1 MQTYLDADELYHH
14 GIKGMKWGVRR
25 FQRKDG
31 SLTSAGKKRYLD
43 DPSVKSSKAKME
55 SDRAKQRLANAE
67 YNKASNKAS
76 YIPTKSN
83 RQALNKAYADKI
95 KADSEYRRSKFDY
108 STNKEAARLRESGKE
123 IKNKSK
129 HRLKLEEQYKKM
141 GLTDEQA
148 QAAANKRIRTEKILA
163 ASAALTVTACA
174 AYVANKKLKDRIDG
188 VIKAGDQMQ
197 RISMTDNGGKV
208 HDVFYA
214 AKGQHDI
221 KRYEGMLG
229 AVRSKQVGSAYKL
242 KLEATRDIK
251 VASKDNAAKIFEDL
265 YKNDEQFR
273 DNVFQYARRNVQN
286 GQVLDAPLKNP
297 SSITKR
303 EMKKMYENFNSHLVN
318 MRHDPSKVDQAFYDK
333 LKKAGYGAIQD
344 VNDMKFSGYNAKNPL
359 IVFDHSN
366 GGINVKSFEKMAGD
380 LNKAGNKELL
390 KSMGEQASKEFMDKY
405 GAVSASA
412 LTVSAAAYYKS
423 DPTKQYKKPI
433 R

>member
-31 SLTSAGKKRYLD
+31 SLTSTGKKRYLD
-43 DPSVKSSKAKME
+43 DTSVKSSKAKM
-55 SDRAKQRLANAE
+55 DAARKKQRAANAD
-67 YNKASNKAS
+67 YTNASNKAS
-76 YIPTKSN
+76 FVPTKSN
-83 RQALNKAYADKI
+83 MQEANKAYARKI

-108 STNKEAARLRESGKE
+108 GTNKEAARLRESGKE

-197 RISMTDNGGKV
+197 RISMTDNGGKL

-214 AKGQHDI
+214 AKGDHDI

-229 AVRSKQVGSAYKL
+229 AARSKQVGSAYKL

-251 VASKDNAAKIFEDL
+251 VASKDHAAKIFEDL
-265 YKNDEQFR
+265 YKNDKEFR
-273 DNVFQYARRNVQN
+273 DSAIRYARINVQGKN
-286 GQVLDAPLKNP
+286 AVLDLSKSDAR
-297 SSITKR
+297 T
-303 EMKKMYENFNSHLVN
+303 MKKMYENFNSHLVN
-318 MRHDPSKVDQAFYDK
+318 MRNDPSKVDQAFYDK

-344 VNDMKFSGYNAKNPL
+344 INDMKFSGYNAKNPL

-380 LNKAGNKELL
+380 LNKAANKEAL
-390 KSMGEQASKEFMDKY
+390 KAVGEQASKDLIEKY
-405 GAVSASA
+405 GALTTAG
-412 LTVSAAAYYKS
+412 LTVSAFGYYNA
-423 DPTKQYKKPI
+423 DPTKQYKKV

>member
-197 RISMTDNGGKV
+197 RISMTDNGGKL

-229 AVRSKQVGSAYKL
+229 AARSKQAGSAYKL

-251 VASKDNAAKIFEDL
+251 VASKDHAAKIFEDL
-265 YKNDEQFR
+265 YKNDKEFR
-273 DNVFQYARRNVQN
+273 DSAIRYARINVQGKN
-286 GQVLDAPLKNP
+286 AVLDLSKSDAR
-297 SSITKR
+297 T
-303 EMKKMYENFNSHLVN
+303 MKKMYENFNSHLVN

-344 VNDMKFSGYNAKNPL
+344 INDMKFSGYNAKNPL

-380 LNKAGNKELL
+380 LNKAANKEAL
-390 KSMGEQASKEFMDKY
+390 KAVGEQASKDLIEKY
-405 GAVSASA
+405 GALTTAG
-412 LTVSAAAYYKS
+412 LTVSAFGYYNA
-423 DPTKQYKKPI
+423 DPTKQYKKV

>member
-31 SLTSAGKKRYLD
+31 SLTFAGKKRYLD
-43 DPSVKSSKAKME
+43 DPSVTSSKAKME

-67 YNKASNKAS
+67 YNKAYNKAS

-108 STNKEAARLRESGKE
+108 GTNKEAARLRESGKE

-197 RISMTDNGGKV
+197 RISMTDNGGKL

-214 AKGQHDI
+214 AKGDHDI

-229 AVRSKQVGSAYKL
+229 MTRSKQVGSAYKL

-251 VASKDNAAKIFEDL
+251 VASKDHAAKIFEDL
-265 YKNDEQFR
+265 YKSDDNFR
-273 DNVFQYARRNVQN
+273 KSVANYVRKNVHGGNSVNLSKTGGRN
-286 GQVLDAPLKNP
+286 
-297 SSITKR
+297 
-303 EMKKMYENFNSHLVN
+303 MKKMYENFNSHLVN
-318 MRHDPSKVDQAFYDK
+318 MRTDPRGVDQAFYKK
-333 LKKAGYGAIQD
+333 LKEAGYGAIQD
-344 VNDMKFSGYNAKNPL
+344 INDMKFSGYNAKNPL

-380 LNKAGNKELL
+380 LNKAGNKELR
-390 KSMGEQASKEFMDKY
+390 KAIGEQASKDLIEKY
-405 GAVSASA
+405 GALTTAGLTASA
-412 LTVSAAAYYKS
+412 FGYYNA

>member
-1 MQTYLDADELYHH
+1 MQTYMDADELYHH

-197 RISMTDNGGKV
+197 RISMTDNGGKL

-229 AVRSKQVGSAYKL
+229 ATRSKQVGSAYKL

-251 VASKDNAAKIFEDL
+251 VASKDHAAKIFEDL
-265 YKNDEQFR
+265 YKNDDNFR
-273 DNVFQYARRNVQN
+273 KSVANYVGNNVHGGNSVDLSKASGRN
-286 GQVLDAPLKNP
+286 
-297 SSITKR
+297 
-303 EMKKMYENFNSHLVN
+303 MKKMYENFNSHLVN

-380 LNKAGNKELL
+380 LNKAANKEAL
-390 KSMGEQASKEFMDKY
+390 KAVGEQASKDLIEKY
-405 GAVSASA
+405 GALTTVGLTASA
-412 LTVSAAAYYKS
+412 FGYYNA
-423 DPTKQYKKPI
+423 DPTKQYKKV

>member
-1 MQTYLDADELYHH
+1 MQTYMDADELYHH

-43 DPSVKSSKAKME
+43 DPSVTSSKAKME

-67 YNKASNKAS
+67 YNKAYNKAS

-108 STNKEAARLRESGKE
+108 STNKEAARLRENGKE

-174 AYVANKKLKDRIDG
+174 AYIANKKLKDRIDG

-197 RISMTDNGGKV
+197 RISMTDNGGKL

-214 AKGQHDI
+214 AKGDHDI

-229 AVRSKQVGSAYKL
+229 MTRSKHVGSAYKL

-251 VASKDNAAKIFEDL
+251 VASKDHAAKIFEDL
-265 YKNDEQFR
+265 YKNDDNFR
-273 DNVFQYARRNVQN
+273 KSVTNYVRKNVHGGNSVDLSKASGRN
-286 GQVLDAPLKNP
+286 
-297 SSITKR
+297 
-303 EMKKMYENFNSHLVN
+303 MKKMYENFNSHLVN
-318 MRHDPSKVDQAFYDK
+318 MRTDPRGVDQAFYKK
-333 LKKAGYGAIQD
+333 LKEAGYGAIQD
-344 VNDMKFSGYNAKNPL
+344 INDMKFSGYNAKNPL

-380 LNKAGNKELL
+380 LNKAGNKELR
-390 KSMGEQASKEFMDKY
+390 KAIGEQASKDLIEKY
-405 GAVSASA
+405 GALTTAGLTASA
-412 LTVSAAAYYKS
+412 FGYYNA
-423 DPTKQYKKPI
+423 DPTKQYKKV

>member
-43 DPSVKSSKAKME
+43 DPSVTSSKAKME
-55 SDRAKQRLANAE
+55 SDRVKQRLANAE
-67 YNKASNKAS
+67 YNKAYNKAS

-108 STNKEAARLRESGKE
+108 GTNKEAARLRESGKE

-141 GLTDEQA
+141 GMTDEQA

-197 RISMTDNGGKV
+197 RISMTDNGGKL

-214 AKGQHDI
+214 AKGDHDI

-229 AVRSKQVGSAYKL
+229 MTRSKQVGSAYKL

-251 VASKDNAAKIFEDL
+251 VASKDHAAKIFEDL
-265 YKNDEQFR
+265 YKSDDNFR
-273 DNVFQYARRNVQN
+273 KSVANYVRKNVHGGNSVNLSKTGGRN
-286 GQVLDAPLKNP
+286 
-297 SSITKR
+297 
-303 EMKKMYENFNSHLVN
+303 MKKMYENFNSHLVN
-318 MRHDPSKVDQAFYDK
+318 MRTDPRGVDQAFYKK
-333 LKKAGYGAIQD
+333 LKEAGYGAIQD
-344 VNDMKFSGYNAKNPL
+344 INDMKFSGYNAKNPL

-380 LNKAGNKELL
+380 LNKAGNKELR
-390 KSMGEQASKEFMDKY
+390 KAIGEQASKDLIEKY
-405 GAVSASA
+405 GALTTAGLTASA
-412 LTVSAAAYYKS
+412 FGYYNT
-423 DPTKQYKKPI
+423 DPTKQYKKV

>member
-43 DPSVKSSKAKME
+43 DPSVTSSKAKME
-55 SDRAKQRLANAE
+55 SDRVKQRLANAE
-67 YNKASNKAS
+67 YNKAYNKAS

-108 STNKEAARLRESGKE
+108 GTNKEAARLRESGKE

-197 RISMTDNGGKV
+197 RISMTDNGGKL

-214 AKGQHDI
+214 AKGDHDI

-229 AVRSKQVGSAYKL
+229 MTRSKQVGSAYKL

-251 VASKDNAAKIFEDL
+251 VASKDHAAKIFEDL
-265 YKNDEQFR
+265 YKNDDNFR
-273 DNVFQYARRNVQN
+273 KSVANYVGNNVHGGNSVNLSKTSGRN
-286 GQVLDAPLKNP
+286 
-297 SSITKR
+297 
-303 EMKKMYENFNSHLVN
+303 MKKMYENFNSHLVN
-318 MRHDPSKVDQAFYDK
+318 MRNDPNKVDQAFYDK

-344 VNDMKFSGYNAKNPL
+344 INDMKFSGYNAKNPL

-380 LNKAGNKELL
+380 LNKAANKEAL
-390 KSMGEQASKEFMDKY
+390 KAVGEQASKDLIEKY
-405 GAVSASA
+405 GALTTAG
-412 LTVSAAAYYKS
+412 LTVSAFGYYNA
-423 DPTKQYKKPI
+423 DPTKQYKKV

>member
-1 MQTYLDADELYHH
+1 MQTYLDADDLYHH

-43 DPSVKSSKAKME
+43 DPSVTSSKAKME
-55 SDRAKQRLANAE
+55 SDRVKQRLANAE
-67 YNKASNKAS
+67 YNKAYNKAA

-83 RQALNKAYADKI
+83 RQALSKAYADKI

-108 STNKEAARLRESGKE
+108 GTNKEAARLRESGKE

-197 RISMTDNGGKV
+197 RISMTDTGGKL
-208 HDVFYA
+208 HDVVYA
-214 AKGQHDI
+214 AKGDHDI

-229 AVRSKQVGSAYKL
+229 ATRSKQVGSAYKL

-251 VASKDNAAKIFEDL
+251 VASKDHAAKIFEDL
-265 YKNDEQFR
+265 YKNDDNFR
-273 DNVFQYARRNVQN
+273 KSVTNYARHNVHGGNSVDLSKASGRN
-286 GQVLDAPLKNP
+286 
-297 SSITKR
+297 
-303 EMKKMYENFNSHLVN
+303 MKKMYENFNSHLVN
-318 MRHDPSKVDQAFYDK
+318 MRTDPRGVDQAFYKK
-333 LKKAGYGAIQD
+333 LKEAGYGAIQD
-344 VNDMKFSGYNAKNPL
+344 INDMKFSGYNAKNPL

-380 LNKAGNKELL
+380 LNKAANKEAL
-390 KSMGEQASKEFMDKY
+390 KAAGEQASKDLIEKY
-405 GAVSASA
+405 GALTTAGLTASA
-412 LTVSAAAYYKS
+412 FGYYNA
-423 DPTKQYKKPI
+423 DPTKQYKKV

>member
-1 MQTYLDADELYHH
+1 MQTYLDEDELYHH

-43 DPSVKSSKAKME
+43 DPSVKSAKAKM
-55 SDRAKQRLANAE
+55 DAARKKQRAANAD
-67 YNKASNKAS
+67 YTNASNKAS
-76 YIPTKSN
+76 FVPTKSN
-83 RQALNKAYADKI
+83 MQEANKAYARKI

-108 STNKEAARLRESGKE
+108 STDKEAARLRESGKE

-197 RISMTDNGGKV
+197 RISMTDNGGKL

-214 AKGQHDI
+214 AKGDHDI

-229 AVRSKQVGSAYKL
+229 AARSKQVGSAYKL

-251 VASKDNAAKIFEDL
+251 VASKDHAAKIFEDL
-265 YKNDEQFR
+265 YKNDKEFR
-273 DNVFQYARRNVQN
+273 DSAIRYARINVQGKN
-286 GQVLDAPLKNP
+286 AVLDLSKSDAR
-297 SSITKR
+297 T
-303 EMKKMYENFNSHLVN
+303 MKKMYENFNSHLVN
-318 MRHDPSKVDQAFYDK
+318 MRHDPNKVDQIFYDK

-344 VNDMKFSGYNAKNPL
+344 INDMKFSGYNAKNPL

-380 LNKAGNKELL
+380 LNKAGNKELR
-390 KSMGEQASKEFMDKY
+390 KAIGEQASKDLIEKY
-405 GAVSASA
+405 GALTTAGLTASA
-412 LTVSAAAYYKS
+412 FGYYNA
-423 DPTKQYKKPI
+423 DPTKQYKKV

>member
-67 YNKASNKAS
+67 YNKAYNKAS

-163 ASAALTVTACA
+163 ASAAITVTACA

-197 RISMTDNGGKV
+197 RISMTDNGGKL

-214 AKGQHDI
+214 AKGDHDI

-229 AVRSKQVGSAYKL
+229 ATRSKQVGSAYKL

-251 VASKDNAAKIFEDL
+251 VASKDHAAKIFEDL
-265 YKNDEQFR
+265 YKNDDNFR
-273 DNVFQYARRNVQN
+273 KSVANYVGNNVHGGNSVNLSKTSGRN
-286 GQVLDAPLKNP
+286 
-297 SSITKR
+297 
-303 EMKKMYENFNSHLVN
+303 MKKMYENFNSHLVN
-318 MRHDPSKVDQAFYDK
+318 MRNDPNKVDQAFYDK

-344 VNDMKFSGYNAKNPL
+344 INDMKFSGYNAKNPL

-366 GGINVKSFEKMAGD
+366 GGINVKTFEKMAGD
-380 LNKAGNKELL
+380 LNKAANKEAL
-390 KSMGEQASKEFMDKY
+390 KAVGEQASKDLIEKY
-405 GAVSASA
+405 GALTTAGLTASA
-412 LTVSAAAYYKS
+412 FGYYNA
-423 DPTKQYKKPI
+423 DPTKQYKKV

>member
-1 MQTYLDADELYHH
+1 MDAA
-14 GIKGMKWGVRR
+14 
-25 FQRKDG
+25 RK
-31 SLTSAGKKRYLD
+31 
-43 DPSVKSSKAKME
+43 
-55 SDRAKQRLANAE
+55 KQRAANAD
-67 YNKASNKAS
+67 YTNASNKAS
-76 YIPTKSN
+76 FVPTKSN
-83 RQALNKAYADKI
+83 MQEANKAYARKI

-108 STNKEAARLRESGKE
+108 GTNKEAARLRESGKE

-197 RISMTDNGGKV
+197 RISMTDNGGKL

-214 AKGQHDI
+214 AKGDHDI

-229 AVRSKQVGSAYKL
+229 AARSKQAGSAYKL

-251 VASKDNAAKIFEDL
+251 VASKDHAAKIFEDL
-265 YKNDEQFR
+265 YKNDKEFR
-273 DNVFQYARRNVQN
+273 DSAIRYARINVQGKN
-286 GQVLDAPLKNP
+286 AVLDLSKSDAR
-297 SSITKR
+297 T
-303 EMKKMYENFNSHLVN
+303 MKKMYENFNSHLVN
-318 MRHDPSKVDQAFYDK
+318 MRNDPNKVDQAFYDK

-344 VNDMKFSGYNAKNPL
+344 INDMKFSGYNAKNPL

-380 LNKAGNKELL
+380 LNKAANKEAL
-390 KSMGEQASKEFMDKY
+390 KAVGEQASKDLIEKY
-405 GAVSASA
+405 GALTTAG
-412 LTVSAAAYYKS
+412 LTVSAFGYYNA
-423 DPTKQYKKPI
+423 DPTKQYKKV

>member
-55 SDRAKQRLANAE
+55 SDLVKQRLANAE
-67 YNKASNKAS
+67 YNKAYNKAL

-95 KADSEYRRSKFDY
+95 KADSEYRRSKLDY
-108 STNKEAARLRESGKE
+108 GTNKEAARLRESGKE

-148 QAAANKRIRTEKILA
+148 QAAANKRIRTEKILE

-197 RISMTDNGGKV
+197 RISMTDNGGKL

-214 AKGQHDI
+214 AKGGHDI

-229 AVRSKQVGSAYKL
+229 ATRSEQVGSAYKL

-251 VASKDNAAKIFEDL
+251 VASKDHAAKIFEDL
-265 YKNDEQFR
+265 YKNDDNFR
-273 DNVFQYARRNVQN
+273 KSVANYVGNNVHGGNSVDLSKASGRN
-286 GQVLDAPLKNP
+286 
-297 SSITKR
+297 
-303 EMKKMYENFNSHLVN
+303 MKKMYENFNSHLVN
-318 MRHDPSKVDQAFYDK
+318 MRHDPNKVDQAFYDK

-344 VNDMKFSGYNAKNPL
+344 INDMKFSGYNAKNPL

-380 LNKAGNKELL
+380 LNKAANKEAL
-390 KSMGEQASKEFMDKY
+390 KAAREQASKDLIEKYGKY
-405 GAVSASA
+405 GALTTAGLTASA
-412 LTVSAAAYYKS
+412 FGYYNA
-423 DPTKQYKKPI
+423 DPTKQYKKV

>member
-1 MQTYLDADELYHH
+1 MQTYTDADELYHH

-43 DPSVKSSKAKME
+43 DPSVKSSKAKM
-55 SDRAKQRLANAE
+55 DAARKKQRAANAD
-67 YNKASNKAS
+67 YTNASNKAS
-76 YIPTKSN
+76 FVPTKSN
-83 RQALNKAYADKI
+83 MQEANKAYARKI
-95 KADSEYRRSKFDY
+95 KADGEYRRSKFDY
-108 STNKEAARLRESGKE
+108 STDKEAARLRESGKE

-197 RISMTDNGGKV
+197 RISMTDNGGKL

-214 AKGQHDI
+214 AKGNHDI

-229 AVRSKQVGSAYKL
+229 AARSKQVGSAYKL

-251 VASKDNAAKIFEDL
+251 VASKDHAAKIFEDL
-265 YKNDEQFR
+265 YKSDDNFR
-273 DNVFQYARRNVQN
+273 KSVANYVGNNVHGGNSVNLSKTSGRN
-286 GQVLDAPLKNP
+286 
-297 SSITKR
+297 
-303 EMKKMYENFNSHLVN
+303 MKKMYENFNSHLVN
-318 MRHDPSKVDQAFYDK
+318 MRNDPNKVDQAFYDK

-344 VNDMKFSGYNAKNPL
+344 INDMKFSGYNAKNPL
-359 IVFDHSN
+359 IIFDHSN

-380 LNKAGNKELL
+380 LNKAANKEAL
-390 KSMGEQASKEFMDKY
+390 KAVGEQASKDLIEKY
-405 GAVSASA
+405 GALTTAGLTASA
-412 LTVSAAAYYKS
+412 FGYYNA
-423 DPTKQYKKPI
+423 DPTKRYKKV

>member
-1 MQTYLDADELYHH
+1 MQTYMDADELYHH

-43 DPSVKSSKAKME
+43 DPSVTSSKAKME

-67 YNKASNKAS
+67 YNKAYNKAS

-83 RQALNKAYADKI
+83 RQALNKAYARKI

-197 RISMTDNGGKV
+197 RISMTDNGGKL

-214 AKGQHDI
+214 AKGDHDI

-229 AVRSKQVGSAYKL
+229 ATRSKQVGSAYKL

-251 VASKDNAAKIFEDL
+251 VASKDHAAKIFEDL
-265 YKNDEQFR
+265 YKNDDNFR
-273 DNVFQYARRNVQN
+273 KSVANYVGNNVHGGNSVDLSKASGRN
-286 GQVLDAPLKNP
+286 
-297 SSITKR
+297 
-303 EMKKMYENFNSHLVN
+303 MKKMYENFNSHLVN

-380 LNKAGNKELL
+380 LNKAANKEAL
-390 KSMGEQASKEFMDKY
+390 KAVGEQASKDLIEKY
-405 GAVSASA
+405 GALTTAGLTASA
-412 LTVSAAAYYKS
+412 FGYYNA

>member
-43 DPSVKSSKAKME
+43 DPSVKSSKAKM
-55 SDRAKQRLANAE
+55 DAARKKQRAANAD
-67 YNKASNKAS
+67 YTNASNKAS
-76 YIPTKSN
+76 FVPTKSN
-83 RQALNKAYADKI
+83 MQEANKAYARKI

-108 STNKEAARLRESGKE
+108 STDKEAARLRESGKE

-197 RISMTDNGGKV
+197 RISMTDNGGKL

-214 AKGQHDI
+214 AKGDHDI

-229 AVRSKQVGSAYKL
+229 AARSKQVGSAYKL

-251 VASKDNAAKIFEDL
+251 VASKDHAAKIFEDL
-265 YKNDEQFR
+265 YKNDKEFR
-273 DNVFQYARRNVQN
+273 DSAIRYARINVQGKN
-286 GQVLDAPLKNP
+286 AVLDLSKSDAR
-297 SSITKR
+297 T
-303 EMKKMYENFNSHLVN
+303 MKKMYENFNSHLVN
-318 MRHDPSKVDQAFYDK
+318 MRNDPNKVDQAFYDK

-344 VNDMKFSGYNAKNPL
+344 INDMKFSGYNAKNPL

-380 LNKAGNKELL
+380 LNKAANKEAL
-390 KSMGEQASKEFMDKY
+390 KAVGEQASKDLIEKY
-405 GAVSASA
+405 GALTTAGLTASA
-412 LTVSAAAYYKS
+412 FGYYNT
-423 DPTKQYKKPI
+423 DPTKQYKKV

>member
-43 DPSVKSSKAKME
+43 DPSVKSSKAKM
-55 SDRAKQRLANAE
+55 DAARKKQRAANAD
-67 YNKASNKAS
+67 YTNASNKAS
-76 YIPTKSN
+76 FIPTKSN
-83 RQALNKAYADKI
+83 MQEANKAYARKI

-108 STNKEAARLRESGKE
+108 STDKEAARLRESGKE

-197 RISMTDNGGKV
+197 RISMTDNGGKL

-214 AKGQHDI
+214 AKGDHDI

-229 AVRSKQVGSAYKL
+229 AARSKQVGSAYKL

-251 VASKDNAAKIFEDL
+251 VASKDHAAKIFEDL
-265 YKNDEQFR
+265 YKNDKEFR
-273 DNVFQYARRNVQN
+273 DSAIRYARINVQGKN
-286 GQVLDAPLKNP
+286 AVLDLSKSDAR
-297 SSITKR
+297 T
-303 EMKKMYENFNSHLVN
+303 MKKMYENFNSHLVN
-318 MRHDPSKVDQAFYDK
+318 MRNDPNKVDQAFYDK

-344 VNDMKFSGYNAKNPL
+344 INDMKFSGYNAKNPL

-380 LNKAGNKELL
+380 LNKAANKEAL
-390 KSMGEQASKEFMDKY
+390 KAVGEQASKDLIEKY
-405 GAVSASA
+405 GALTTAGLTASA
-412 LTVSAAAYYKS
+412 FGYYNA
-423 DPTKQYKKPI
+423 DPTKQYKKV

>member
-67 YNKASNKAS
+67 YNKAYNKAS

-83 RQALNKAYADKI
+83 RQALSKAYADKI

-108 STNKEAARLRESGKE
+108 GTNKEAARLRESGKE

-197 RISMTDNGGKV
+197 RISMTDNGGKL

-214 AKGQHDI
+214 AKGGHDI

-229 AVRSKQVGSAYKL
+229 ATRSKQVGSAYKL

-251 VASKDNAAKIFEDL
+251 VASKDHAAKIFEDL
-265 YKNDEQFR
+265 YKNDDNFR
-273 DNVFQYARRNVQN
+273 KSVANYVGNNVHGGNSVDLSKASGRN
-286 GQVLDAPLKNP
+286 
-297 SSITKR
+297 
-303 EMKKMYENFNSHLVN
+303 MKKMYENFNSHLVN
-318 MRHDPSKVDQAFYDK
+318 MRHDPNKVDQAFYDK

-380 LNKAGNKELL
+380 LNKAANKEAL
-390 KSMGEQASKEFMDKY
+390 KAVGEQASKDLIEKY
-405 GAVSASA
+405 GALTTAGLTASA
-412 LTVSAAAYYKS
+412 FGYYNA
-423 DPTKQYKKPI
+423 DPTKQYKKV

>member
-1 MQTYLDADELYHH
+1 MQTYLDTDELYHH

-43 DPSVKSSKAKME
+43 DPSVKSSKAKM
-55 SDRAKQRLANAE
+55 DAARKKQRAANAD
-67 YNKASNKAS
+67 YTNASNKAS
-76 YIPTKSN
+76 FVPTKSN
-83 RQALNKAYADKI
+83 MQEANKAYARKI

-108 STNKEAARLRESGKE
+108 GTNKEAARLRESGKE

-197 RISMTDNGGKV
+197 RISMTDNGGKL

-214 AKGQHDI
+214 AKGDHDI

-229 AVRSKQVGSAYKL
+229 AARSKQVGSAYKL

-251 VASKDNAAKIFEDL
+251 VASKDHAAKIFEDL
-265 YKNDEQFR
+265 YKNDKEFR
-273 DNVFQYARRNVQN
+273 DSAIRYARINVQGKN
-286 GQVLDAPLKNP
+286 AVLDLSKSDAR
-297 SSITKR
+297 T
-303 EMKKMYENFNSHLVN
+303 MKKMYENFNSHLVN
-318 MRHDPSKVDQAFYDK
+318 MRNDPSKVDQAFYDK

-344 VNDMKFSGYNAKNPL
+344 INDMKFSGYNAKNPL
-359 IVFDHSN
+359 IIFDHSN

-380 LNKAGNKELL
+380 LNKAANKEAL
-390 KSMGEQASKEFMDKY
+390 KAVGEQASKDLIEKY
-405 GAVSASA
+405 GALTTAGLTASA
-412 LTVSAAAYYKS
+412 FGYYNA
-423 DPTKQYKKPI
+423 DPTKQYKKV

>member
-43 DPSVKSSKAKME
+43 DPSVTSSKAKME

-67 YNKASNKAS
+67 YNKAYNKAS

-108 STNKEAARLRESGKE
+108 GTNKEAARLRESGKE

-197 RISMTDNGGKV
+197 RISMTDNGGKL

-214 AKGQHDI
+214 AKGDHDI

-229 AVRSKQVGSAYKL
+229 ATRSKQVGSAYKL

-251 VASKDNAAKIFEDL
+251 VASKDHAAKIFEDL
-265 YKNDEQFR
+265 YKNDDNFR
-273 DNVFQYARRNVQN
+273 KSVANYVRKNVHGGNSVNLSKTGGRN
-286 GQVLDAPLKNP
+286 
-297 SSITKR
+297 
-303 EMKKMYENFNSHLVN
+303 MKKMYENFNSHLVN
-318 MRHDPSKVDQAFYDK
+318 MRTDPRGVDQAFYKK
-333 LKKAGYGAIQD
+333 LKEAGYGAIQD
-344 VNDMKFSGYNAKNPL
+344 INDMKFSGYNAKNPL

-380 LNKAGNKELL
+380 LNKAGNEELR
-390 KSMGEQASKEFMDKY
+390 KAIGEQASKDLIEKY
-405 GAVSASA
+405 GALTTAGLTASA
-412 LTVSAAAYYKS
+412 FGYYNA
-423 DPTKQYKKPI
+423 DPTKQYKKA

>member
-43 DPSVKSSKAKME
+43 DPSVKSSKAKM
-55 SDRAKQRLANAE
+55 DAARKKQRAANAD
-67 YNKASNKAS
+67 YTNASNKAS
-76 YIPTKSN
+76 FVPTKSN
-83 RQALNKAYADKI
+83 MQEANKAYARKI

-108 STNKEAARLRESGKE
+108 STDKEAARLRESGKE

-163 ASAALTVTACA
+163 ASAALTVTACT

-197 RISMTDNGGKV
+197 RISMTDNGGKL

-214 AKGQHDI
+214 AKGDHDI

-229 AVRSKQVGSAYKL
+229 AARSKQAGSAYKL

-251 VASKDNAAKIFEDL
+251 VASKDHAAKIFEDL
-265 YKNDEQFR
+265 YKNDKEFR
-273 DNVFQYARRNVQN
+273 DSAIRYARINVQGKN
-286 GQVLDAPLKNP
+286 AVLDLSKSDAR
-297 SSITKR
+297 T
-303 EMKKMYENFNSHLVN
+303 MKKMYENFNSHLVN
-318 MRHDPSKVDQAFYDK
+318 MRNDPNKVDQAFYDK

-344 VNDMKFSGYNAKNPL
+344 INDMKFSGYNAKNPL

-380 LNKAGNKELL
+380 LNKAANKEAL
-390 KSMGEQASKEFMDKY
+390 KAVGEQASKDLIEKY
-405 GAVSASA
+405 GALTTAG
-412 LTVSAAAYYKS
+412 LTVSAFGYYNA
-423 DPTKQYKKPI
+423 DPTKQYKKV

>member
-1 MQTYLDADELYHH
+1 MQTYMDADELYHH

-43 DPSVKSSKAKME
+43 DPSVTSSKAKME

-67 YNKASNKAS
+67 YNKAYNKAS

-197 RISMTDNGGKV
+197 RISMTDNGGKL

-214 AKGQHDI
+214 AKGDHDI

-229 AVRSKQVGSAYKL
+229 MTRSKQVGSAYKL

-251 VASKDNAAKIFEDL
+251 VASKDHAAKIFEDL
-265 YKNDEQFR
+265 YKSDDNFR
-273 DNVFQYARRNVQN
+273 KSVANYVRKNVHGGNSVNLSKTGGRN
-286 GQVLDAPLKNP
+286 
-297 SSITKR
+297 
-303 EMKKMYENFNSHLVN
+303 MKKMYENFNSHLVN
-318 MRHDPSKVDQAFYDK
+318 MRTDPRGVDQAFYKK
-333 LKKAGYGAIQD
+333 LKEAGYGAIQD
-344 VNDMKFSGYNAKNPL
+344 INDMKFSGYNAKNPL

-380 LNKAGNKELL
+380 LNKAANKEAL
-390 KSMGEQASKEFMDKY
+390 KAAGEQASKDLIEKY
-405 GAVSASA
+405 GALTTAGLTASA
-412 LTVSAAAYYKS
+412 FGYYNA
-423 DPTKQYKKPI
+423 DPTKQYKKVH
-433 R
+433 

>member
-1 MQTYLDADELYHH
+1 MQTYTDADELYHH

-43 DPSVKSSKAKME
+43 DPSVKSSKAKM
-55 SDRAKQRLANAE
+55 DAARKKQRAANAD
-67 YNKASNKAS
+67 YTNASNKATFV
-76 YIPTKSN
+76 PTKSN
-83 RQALNKAYADKI
+83 MQEANKAYARKI

-108 STNKEAARLRESGKE
+108 GTNKEAARLRESGKE

-197 RISMTDNGGKV
+197 RISMTDNGGKL

-229 AVRSKQVGSAYKL
+229 ATRSKQVGSAYKL

-251 VASKDNAAKIFEDL
+251 VASKDHAAKIFEDL
-265 YKNDEQFR
+265 YKNDKEFR
-273 DNVFQYARRNVQN
+273 DSAIRYARINVQGKN
-286 GQVLDAPLKNP
+286 AVLDLSKSDAR
-297 SSITKR
+297 T
-303 EMKKMYENFNSHLVN
+303 MKKMYENFNSHLVN
-318 MRHDPSKVDQAFYDK
+318 MRNDPSKVDQAFYDK

-344 VNDMKFSGYNAKNPL
+344 INDMKFSGYNAKNPL
-359 IVFDHSN
+359 IIFDHSN

-380 LNKAGNKELL
+380 LNKAANKEAL
-390 KSMGEQASKEFMDKY
+390 KAVGEQASKDLIEKY
-405 GAVSASA
+405 GALTTAGLTASA
-412 LTVSAAAYYKS
+412 FGYYNA
-423 DPTKQYKKPI
+423 DPTKQYKKV

>member
-43 DPSVKSSKAKME
+43 DPSVTSSKAKM
-55 SDRAKQRLANAE
+55 DAARKKQRAANAD
-67 YNKASNKAS
+67 YTNASNKAS
-76 YIPTKSN
+76 FVPTKSN
-83 RQALNKAYADKI
+83 MQEANKAYARKI

-108 STNKEAARLRESGKE
+108 GTNKEAARLRESGKE

-197 RISMTDNGGKV
+197 RISMTDNGGKL

-214 AKGQHDI
+214 AKGDHDI

-229 AVRSKQVGSAYKL
+229 MTRSKQVGSAYKL

-251 VASKDNAAKIFEDL
+251 VASKDHAAKIFEDL
-265 YKNDEQFR
+265 YKSDDNFR
-273 DNVFQYARRNVQN
+273 KSVAYYVRKNVHGGNSVNLSKTGGRN
-286 GQVLDAPLKNP
+286 
-297 SSITKR
+297 
-303 EMKKMYENFNSHLVN
+303 MKKMYENFNSHLVN
-318 MRHDPSKVDQAFYDK
+318 MRTDPRGVDQAFYKK
-333 LKKAGYGAIQD
+333 LKEAGYGAIQD
-344 VNDMKFSGYNAKNPL
+344 INDMKFSGYNAKNPL

-380 LNKAGNKELL
+380 LNKAGNKELR
-390 KSMGEQASKEFMDKY
+390 KAIGEQASKDLIEKY
-405 GAVSASA
+405 GALTTAGLTASA
-412 LTVSAAAYYKS
+412 FGYYNA
-423 DPTKQYKKPI
+423 DPTKQYKKV

>member
-43 DPSVKSSKAKME
+43 DPSVTSSKAKME
-55 SDRAKQRLANAE
+55 SDRVKQRLANAE
-67 YNKASNKAS
+67 YNKAYNKAS

-108 STNKEAARLRESGKE
+108 GTNKEAARLRESGKE

-197 RISMTDNGGKV
+197 RISMTDNGGKL

-214 AKGQHDI
+214 AKGDHDI

-229 AVRSKQVGSAYKL
+229 MTRSKQVGSAYKL

-251 VASKDNAAKIFEDL
+251 VASKDHAAKIFEDL
-265 YKNDEQFR
+265 YKSDDNFR
-273 DNVFQYARRNVQN
+273 KSVANYVRKNVHGGNSVDLSKTGGRN
-286 GQVLDAPLKNP
+286 
-297 SSITKR
+297 
-303 EMKKMYENFNSHLVN
+303 MKKMYENFNSHLVN
-318 MRHDPSKVDQAFYDK
+318 MRTDPRGVDQAFYKK
-333 LKKAGYGAIQD
+333 LKEAGYGAIQD
-344 VNDMKFSGYNAKNPL
+344 INDMKFSGYNAKNPL

-380 LNKAGNKELL
+380 LNKAGNKELR
-390 KSMGEQASKEFMDKY
+390 KAIGEQASKDLIEKY
-405 GAVSASA
+405 GALTTAGLTASA
-412 LTVSAAAYYKS
+412 FGYYNT
-423 DPTKQYKKPI
+423 DPTKRYKKV

>member
-1 MQTYLDADELYHH
+1 MQTYMDADELYHH

-43 DPSVKSSKAKME
+43 DPSVTSSKAKME

-67 YNKASNKAS
+67 YNKAYNKAS

-108 STNKEAARLRESGKE
+108 GTNKEAARLRESGKE

-197 RISMTDNGGKV
+197 RISMTDNGGKL

-214 AKGQHDI
+214 AKGDHDI

-229 AVRSKQVGSAYKL
+229 MTRSKQVGSAYKL

-251 VASKDNAAKIFEDL
+251 VASKDHAAKIFEDL
-265 YKNDEQFR
+265 YKSDDNFR
-273 DNVFQYARRNVQN
+273 KSVTNYVRKNVHGGNSVDLSKASGRN
-286 GQVLDAPLKNP
+286 
-297 SSITKR
+297 
-303 EMKKMYENFNSHLVN
+303 MKKMYENFNSHLVN
-318 MRHDPSKVDQAFYDK
+318 MRTDPRGVDQAFYKK
-333 LKKAGYGAIQD
+333 LKEAGYGAIQD
-344 VNDMKFSGYNAKNPL
+344 INDMKFSGYNAKNPL

-380 LNKAGNKELL
+380 LNKAGNKELR
-390 KSMGEQASKEFMDKY
+390 KAIGEQASKDLIEKY
-405 GAVSASA
+405 GALTTAGLTASA
-412 LTVSAAAYYKS
+412 FGYYNA
-423 DPTKQYKKPI
+423 DPTKQYKKV

>member
-43 DPSVKSSKAKME
+43 DPSVKSSKAKM
-55 SDRAKQRLANAE
+55 DAARKKQRAANAD
-67 YNKASNKAS
+67 YTNASNKAAFV
-76 YIPTKSN
+76 PTKSN
-83 RQALNKAYADKI
+83 MQEANKAYARKI

-108 STNKEAARLRESGKE
+108 GTNKEAARLRESGKE

-197 RISMTDNGGKV
+197 RISMTDNGGKL

-214 AKGQHDI
+214 AKGDHDI

-229 AVRSKQVGSAYKL
+229 AARSKQVGSAYKL

-251 VASKDNAAKIFEDL
+251 VASKDHAAKIFEDL
-265 YKNDEQFR
+265 YKNDKEFR
-273 DNVFQYARRNVQN
+273 DSAIRYARINVQGKN
-286 GQVLDAPLKNP
+286 AVLDLSKSDAR
-297 SSITKR
+297 T
-303 EMKKMYENFNSHLVN
+303 MKKMYENFNSHLVN
-318 MRHDPSKVDQAFYDK
+318 MRHDPNKVDQAFYDK

-344 VNDMKFSGYNAKNPL
+344 INDMKFSGYNAKNPL

-380 LNKAGNKELL
+380 LNKAGNKELR
-390 KSMGEQASKEFMDKY
+390 KAIGEQASKDLIEKY
-405 GAVSASA
+405 GALTTAGLTASA
-412 LTVSAAAYYKS
+412 FGYYNA
-423 DPTKQYKKPI
+423 DPTKQYKKV

>member
-1 MQTYLDADELYHH
+1 MQTYTDADELYHH

-43 DPSVKSSKAKME
+43 DPSVKSSKAKM
-55 SDRAKQRLANAE
+55 DAARKKQRAANAD
-67 YNKASNKAS
+67 YTNASNKAS
-76 YIPTKSN
+76 FVPTKSN
-83 RQALNKAYADKI
+83 MQEANKAYARKI
-95 KADSEYRRSKFDY
+95 KADGEYRRSKFDY
-108 STNKEAARLRESGKE
+108 STDKEAARLRESGKE

-197 RISMTDNGGKV
+197 RISMTDNGGKL

-214 AKGQHDI
+214 AKGNHDI

-229 AVRSKQVGSAYKL
+229 AARSKQVGSAYKL

-251 VASKDNAAKIFEDL
+251 VASKDHAAKIFEDL
-265 YKNDEQFR
+265 YKSDDNFR
-273 DNVFQYARRNVQN
+273 KSVANYVGNNVHGGNSVNLSKTSGRN
-286 GQVLDAPLKNP
+286 
-297 SSITKR
+297 
-303 EMKKMYENFNSHLVN
+303 MKKMYENFNSHLVN
-318 MRHDPSKVDQAFYDK
+318 MRNDPNKVDQAFYDK

-344 VNDMKFSGYNAKNPL
+344 INDMKFSGYNAKNPL
-359 IVFDHSN
+359 IIFDHSN

-380 LNKAGNKELL
+380 LNKAANKEAL
-390 KSMGEQASKEFMDKY
+390 KAVGEQASKDLIEKY
-405 GAVSASA
+405 GALTTAGLTASA
-412 LTVSAAAYYKS
+412 FGYYNA
-423 DPTKQYKKPI
+423 DPTKQYKKV

>member
-43 DPSVKSSKAKME
+43 DPSVKSSKVKME

-67 YNKASNKAS
+67 YNKAYNKAS

-197 RISMTDNGGKV
+197 RISMTDNGGKL

-214 AKGQHDI
+214 AKGDHDI

-229 AVRSKQVGSAYKL
+229 MTRSKQVGSAYKL

-251 VASKDNAAKIFEDL
+251 VASKDHAAKIFEDL
-265 YKNDEQFR
+265 YKSDDNFR
-273 DNVFQYARRNVQN
+273 KSVANYVRKNVHGGNSVNLSKTGGRN
-286 GQVLDAPLKNP
+286 
-297 SSITKR
+297 
-303 EMKKMYENFNSHLVN
+303 MKKMYENFNSHLVN
-318 MRHDPSKVDQAFYDK
+318 MRTDPRGVDQAFYKK
-333 LKKAGYGAIQD
+333 LKEAGYGAIQD
-344 VNDMKFSGYNAKNPL
+344 INDMKFSGYNAKNPL

-380 LNKAGNKELL
+380 LNKAGNKELQ
-390 KSMGEQASKEFMDKY
+390 KAIGEQASKDLIEKY
-405 GAVSASA
+405 GALTTAGLTASA
-412 LTVSAAAYYKS
+412 FGYYNA
-423 DPTKQYKKPI
+423 DPTKQYKKV

>member
-1 MQTYLDADELYHH
+1 MQTYMDADEFYHH

-43 DPSVKSSKAKME
+43 DPSVKSSKAKM
-55 SDRAKQRLANAE
+55 DAARKKQRAANAD
-67 YNKASNKAS
+67 YTNASNKAS
-76 YIPTKSN
+76 FVPTKSN
-83 RQALNKAYADKI
+83 MQEANKAYARKI
-95 KADSEYRRSKFDY
+95 KADGEYRRSKFDY
-108 STNKEAARLRESGKE
+108 STDKEAARLRESGKE

-197 RISMTDNGGKV
+197 RISMTDNGGKL

-214 AKGQHDI
+214 AKGNHDI

-229 AVRSKQVGSAYKL
+229 AARSKQVGSAYKL

-251 VASKDNAAKIFEDL
+251 VASKDHSAKIFEDL
-265 YKNDEQFR
+265 YKNDKEFR
-273 DNVFQYARRNVQN
+273 DSAIRYARINVQGKN
-286 GQVLDAPLKNP
+286 AVLDLSKSDAR
-297 SSITKR
+297 T
-303 EMKKMYENFNSHLVN
+303 MKKMYENFNSHLVN
-318 MRHDPSKVDQAFYDK
+318 MRNDPNKVDQAFYDK

-344 VNDMKFSGYNAKNPL
+344 INDMKFSGYNAKNPL
-359 IVFDHSN
+359 IIFDHSN

-380 LNKAGNKELL
+380 LNKAANKEAL
-390 KSMGEQASKEFMDKY
+390 KAVGEQASKDLIEKY
-405 GAVSASA
+405 GALTTAGLTASA
-412 LTVSAAAYYKS
+412 FGYYNA
-423 DPTKQYKKPI
+423 DPTKQYKKV

>member
-43 DPSVKSSKAKME
+43 DPSVTSSKAKME

-67 YNKASNKAS
+67 YNKAYNKAS

-108 STNKEAARLRESGKE
+108 GTNKEAARLRESGKE

-197 RISMTDNGGKV
+197 RISMTDNGGKL

-221 KRYEGMLG
+221 NRYEGMLG
-229 AVRSKQVGSAYKL
+229 MTRSKQVGSAYKL

-251 VASKDNAAKIFEDL
+251 VASKDHAAKIFEDL
-265 YKNDEQFR
+265 YKSDDNFR
-273 DNVFQYARRNVQN
+273 KSVANYVRKNVHGGNSVNLSKTGGRN
-286 GQVLDAPLKNP
+286 
-297 SSITKR
+297 
-303 EMKKMYENFNSHLVN
+303 MKKMYENFNSHLVN
-318 MRHDPSKVDQAFYDK
+318 MRTDPRGVDQAFYKK
-333 LKKAGYGAIQD
+333 LKEAGYGAIQD
-344 VNDMKFSGYNAKNPL
+344 INDMKFSGYNAKNPL

-380 LNKAGNKELL
+380 LNKAGNKELR
-390 KSMGEQASKEFMDKY
+390 KAIGEQASKDLIEKY
-405 GAVSASA
+405 GALTTAGLTASA
-412 LTVSAAAYYKS
+412 FGYYNA
-423 DPTKQYKKPI
+423 DPTKRYKKV

>member
-43 DPSVKSSKAKME
+43 DPSVTSSKAKME
-55 SDRAKQRLANAE
+55 SDRVKQRLANAE
-67 YNKASNKAS
+67 YNKAYNKAS

-108 STNKEAARLRESGKE
+108 GTNKEAARLRESGKE

-197 RISMTDNGGKV
+197 RISMTDNGGKL

-214 AKGQHDI
+214 AKGDHDI

-229 AVRSKQVGSAYKL
+229 MTRSKQVGSAYKL

-251 VASKDNAAKIFEDL
+251 VASKDHAAKIFEDL
-265 YKNDEQFR
+265 YKSDDNFR
-273 DNVFQYARRNVQN
+273 KSVANYVRKNVPGGNSVNLSKTGGRN
-286 GQVLDAPLKNP
+286 
-297 SSITKR
+297 
-303 EMKKMYENFNSHLVN
+303 MKKMYENFNSHLVN
-318 MRHDPSKVDQAFYDK
+318 MRTDPRGVDQAFYKK
-333 LKKAGYGAIQD
+333 LKEAGYGAIQD
-344 VNDMKFSGYNAKNPL
+344 INDMKFSGYNAKNPL

-380 LNKAGNKELL
+380 LNKAGNKELR
-390 KSMGEQASKEFMDKY
+390 KAIGEQASKDLIEKY
-405 GAVSASA
+405 GALTTAGLTASA
-412 LTVSAAAYYKS
+412 FGYYNA
-423 DPTKQYKKPI
+423 DPTKQYKKV

>member
-1 MQTYLDADELYHH
+1 MQTYTDADELYHH

-43 DPSVKSSKAKME
+43 DPSVTSSKAKME

-67 YNKASNKAS
+67 YNKAYNKAS

-83 RQALNKAYADKI
+83 RQALSKAYADKI

-108 STNKEAARLRESGKE
+108 GTNKEAARLRESGKE

-197 RISMTDNGGKV
+197 RISMTDNGGKL

-214 AKGQHDI
+214 AKGDHDI

-229 AVRSKQVGSAYKL
+229 MTRSKQVGSAYKL

-251 VASKDNAAKIFEDL
+251 VASKDHAAKIFEDL
-265 YKNDEQFR
+265 YKSDDNFR
-273 DNVFQYARRNVQN
+273 KSVANYVRKNVHGGNSVNLSKTGGRN
-286 GQVLDAPLKNP
+286 
-297 SSITKR
+297 
-303 EMKKMYENFNSHLVN
+303 MKKMYENFNSHLVN
-318 MRHDPSKVDQAFYDK
+318 MRTDPRGVDQAFYKK
-333 LKKAGYGAIQD
+333 LKEAGYGAIQD
-344 VNDMKFSGYNAKNPL
+344 INDMKFSGYNAKNPL

-380 LNKAGNKELL
+380 LNKAGNKELR
-390 KSMGEQASKEFMDKY
+390 KAIGEQASKDLIEKY
-405 GAVSASA
+405 GALTTAGLTASA
-412 LTVSAAAYYKS
+412 FGYYNA

>member
-43 DPSVKSSKAKME
+43 DPSVTSSKAKME
-55 SDRAKQRLANAE
+55 SDRVKQRLANAE
-67 YNKASNKAS
+67 YNKAYNKAS

-108 STNKEAARLRESGKE
+108 GTNKEAARLRESGKE

-197 RISMTDNGGKV
+197 RISMTDNGGKL

-214 AKGQHDI
+214 AKGDHDI

-229 AVRSKQVGSAYKL
+229 MTRSKQVGSAYKL

-251 VASKDNAAKIFEDL
+251 VASKDHAAKIFEDL
-265 YKNDEQFR
+265 YKSDDNFR
-273 DNVFQYARRNVQN
+273 KSVANYVRKNVHGGNSVDLSKTGGRN
-286 GQVLDAPLKNP
+286 
-297 SSITKR
+297 R
-303 EMKKMYENFNSHLVN
+303 KKMYENFNSHLVN
-318 MRHDPSKVDQAFYDK
+318 IRTDPRGVDQAFYKK
-333 LKKAGYGAIQD
+333 LKEAGYGAIQD
-344 VNDMKFSGYNAKNPL
+344 INDMKFSGYNAKNPL

-380 LNKAGNKELL
+380 LNKAGNKELR
-390 KSMGEQASKEFMDKY
+390 KAIGEQASKDLIEKY
-405 GAVSASA
+405 GALTTAGLTASA
-412 LTVSAAAYYKS
+412 FGYYNT
-423 DPTKQYKKPI
+423 DPTKRYKKV

>member
-43 DPSVKSSKAKME
+43 DPSVKSSKAKM
-55 SDRAKQRLANAE
+55 DAARKKQRAANAD
-67 YNKASNKAS
+67 YTNASNKAS
-76 YIPTKSN
+76 FVPTKSN
-83 RQALNKAYADKI
+83 MQEANKAYARKI

-108 STNKEAARLRESGKE
+108 STDKEAARLRESGKE

-197 RISMTDNGGKV
+197 RISMTDNGGKL

-214 AKGQHDI
+214 AKGEHDI

-229 AVRSKQVGSAYKL
+229 ATRSKQVGSAYKL

-251 VASKDNAAKIFEDL
+251 VASKDHAAKIFEDL
-265 YKNDEQFR
+265 YKNDKEFR
-273 DNVFQYARRNVQN
+273 DSAIRYARINVQGKN
-286 GQVLDAPLKNP
+286 AVLDLSKSDAR
-297 SSITKR
+297 T
-303 EMKKMYENFNSHLVN
+303 MKKMYENFNSHLVN
-318 MRHDPSKVDQAFYDK
+318 MRNDPNKVDQAFYDK

-344 VNDMKFSGYNAKNPL
+344 INDMKFSGYNAKNPL

-380 LNKAGNKELL
+380 LNKAANKEAL
-390 KSMGEQASKEFMDKY
+390 KAVGEQASKDLIEKY
-405 GAVSASA
+405 GALTTAGLTASA
-412 LTVSAAAYYKS
+412 FGYYNT
-423 DPTKQYKKPI
+423 DPTKQYKKV

>member
-67 YNKASNKAS
+67 YNKAYNKAS

-108 STNKEAARLRESGKE
+108 GTNKEAARLRESGKE

-174 AYVANKKLKDRIDG
+174 AYAANKKLKDRIDG

-197 RISMTDNGGKV
+197 RISMTDNGGKL

-214 AKGQHDI
+214 AKGDHDI

-229 AVRSKQVGSAYKL
+229 MTRSKQVGSAYKL

-251 VASKDNAAKIFEDL
+251 VASKDHAAKIFEDL
-265 YKNDEQFR
+265 YKSDDNFR
-273 DNVFQYARRNVQN
+273 KSVANYVRKNVHGGNSVNLSKTGGRN
-286 GQVLDAPLKNP
+286 
-297 SSITKR
+297 
-303 EMKKMYENFNSHLVN
+303 MKKMYENFNSHLVN
-318 MRHDPSKVDQAFYDK
+318 MRTDPRGVDQAFYKK
-333 LKKAGYGAIQD
+333 LKEAGYGAVQD
-344 VNDMKFSGYNAKNPL
+344 INDMKFSGYNAKNPL

-380 LNKAGNKELL
+380 LNKAGNKELR
-390 KSMGEQASKEFMDKY
+390 KAIGEQASKDLIEKY
-405 GAVSASA
+405 GALTTAGLTASA
-412 LTVSAAAYYKS
+412 FGYYNA

>member
-43 DPSVKSSKAKME
+43 DPSVKSSKAKM
-55 SDRAKQRLANAE
+55 DAARKKQRAANAD
-67 YNKASNKAS
+67 YTNASNKAS
-76 YIPTKSN
+76 FVPTKSN
-83 RQALNKAYADKI
+83 MQEANKAYARKI

-108 STNKEAARLRESGKE
+108 STDKEAARLRESGKE

-197 RISMTDNGGKV
+197 RISMTDNGGKL

-214 AKGQHDI
+214 AKGDHDI

-229 AVRSKQVGSAYKL
+229 MTRSKQVGSAYKL

-251 VASKDNAAKIFEDL
+251 VASKDHAAKIFEDL
-265 YKNDEQFR
+265 YKSDDNFR
-273 DNVFQYARRNVQN
+273 KSVANYVRKNVHGGNSVNLSKTGGRN
-286 GQVLDAPLKNP
+286 
-297 SSITKR
+297 
-303 EMKKMYENFNSHLVN
+303 MKKMYENFNSHLVN
-318 MRHDPSKVDQAFYDK
+318 MRTDPRGVDQAFYKK
-333 LKKAGYGAIQD
+333 LKEAGYGAIQD
-344 VNDMKFSGYNAKNPL
+344 INDMKFSGYNAKNPL

-380 LNKAGNKELL
+380 LNKAGNKELR
-390 KSMGEQASKEFMDKY
+390 KAIGEQASKDLIEKY
-405 GAVSASA
+405 GALTTAGLTASA
-412 LTVSAAAYYKS
+412 FGYYNA

>member
-1 MQTYLDADELYHH
+1 MQTYPDADELYHH
-14 GIKGMKWGVRR
+14 GVKGMKWGVRR

-43 DPSVKSSKAKME
+43 DPSVKNSKVKM
-55 SDRAKQRLANAE
+55 DAARKKQRAANAD
-67 YNKASNKAS
+67 YTNASNKAS
-76 YIPTKSN
+76 FVPTKSN
-83 RQALNKAYADKI
+83 MQEANKAYARKI

-108 STNKEAARLRESGKE
+108 STNKEAARLRENGKE

-197 RISMTDNGGKV
+197 RISMTDNGGKL

-214 AKGQHDI
+214 AKGDHDI

-229 AVRSKQVGSAYKL
+229 MTRSKQVGSAYKL

-251 VASKDNAAKIFEDL
+251 VASKDHAAKIFEDL
-265 YKNDEQFR
+265 YKSDDNFR
-273 DNVFQYARRNVQN
+273 KSVANYVRKNVHGGNSVNLSKTGGRN
-286 GQVLDAPLKNP
+286 
-297 SSITKR
+297 
-303 EMKKMYENFNSHLVN
+303 MKKMYENFNSHLVN
-318 MRHDPSKVDQAFYDK
+318 MRTDPRGVDQAFYKK
-333 LKKAGYGAIQD
+333 LKEAGYGAIQD
-344 VNDMKFSGYNAKNPL
+344 INDMKFSGYNAKNPL

-380 LNKAGNKELL
+380 LNKAGNKELR
-390 KSMGEQASKEFMDKY
+390 KAIGEQASKDLIEKY
-405 GAVSASA
+405 GALTTAGLTASA
-412 LTVSAAAYYKS
+412 FGYYNA
-423 DPTKQYKKPI
+423 DPTKQYKKV